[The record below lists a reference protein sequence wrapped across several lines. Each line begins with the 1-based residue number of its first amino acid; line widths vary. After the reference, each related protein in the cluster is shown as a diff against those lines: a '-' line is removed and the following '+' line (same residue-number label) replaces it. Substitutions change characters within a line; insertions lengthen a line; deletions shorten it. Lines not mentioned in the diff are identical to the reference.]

1 MATNVTSLVPTEVT
15 SQVRTETTLG
25 RVAGNRWIQL
35 VCGIIAMIVISNY
48 QYAFTLFTP
57 GMKQTF
63 TGVPYAKI
71 AAIFSAFILF
81 ETWPMPVAGYFVD
94 KFGIRKLMTFGA
106 TCIALGWILGGTIA
120 KSPLDLYIY
129 YGVIAGTGAG
139 IIYIS
144 CVANAVKWFPDK
156 RGLAVGLTAAGFG
169 GGAAL
174 TIMPIASTIHI
185 MGWATAMAVW
195 GLGQGIIAFAAAL
208 VLRHPPSGWAPA
220 GWVASAKPVHTG
232 VAQSNVNF
240 TWIQTLGRP
249 EFYLLYTM
257 FFFSCAGGLIA
268 TGNLSQIAKSLH
280 VSEAKIWGLA
290 IVPLAATLTS
300 LCNALSRIVWGSVS
314 DQLGR
319 EYTMCLTFGVEAVL
333 VFLVTRIAGTPIG
346 FLVLFSFI
354 FLFWGEIY
362 SLFSATTGDIFGP
375 KNASANYGMVYTAKG
390 LASIFAGFGAATLAA
405 YFGGSFAM
413 AFYVSAVLCGI
424 AAIFSLFVLRPL
436 VRGRIS
442 HEVRVAEGMALSA
455 ALAQAISAKEKNKN
469 NKETQ
474 DEKHPAVVSR

>member
-1 MATNVTSLVPTEVT
+1 MANEIAVAEQSGI
-15 SQVRTETTLG
+15 VREANAK
-25 RVAGNRWIQL
+25 AGNRWIQL
-35 VCGIIAMIVISNY
+35 VCGILAMIVISNY

-57 GMKQTF
+57 GMKLTF

-71 AAIFSAFILF
+71 AAVFSAFILF

-106 TCIALGWILGGTIA
+106 MCIALGWVLGGTIA
-120 KSPLDLYIY
+120 TSPFHLYIY

-144 CVANAVKWFPDK
+144 CVANAVKWFPDR

-174 TIMPIASTIHI
+174 TIMPIASTIHS
-185 MGWATAMAVW
+185 MGWAKAMAVW

-208 VLRHPPSGWAPA
+208 MLHHPPSGWVPD
-220 GWVASAKPVHTG
+220 GWDPSAKQIHKG
-232 VAQSNVNF
+232 VAQSKVNF
-240 TWIQTLGRP
+240 TWLQTLGRP

-257 FFFSCAGGLIA
+257 FFFACAGGLIA

-280 VSEAKIWGLA
+280 VSDARVWGFA

-300 LCNALSRIVWGSVS
+300 LCNALSRIVWGTVS
-314 DQLGR
+314 DWLGR
-319 EYTMCLTFGVEAVL
+319 EYTMFLTFGVEAVL

-362 SLFSATTGDIFGP
+362 SLFSATTGDVFGS

-390 LASIFAGFGAATLAA
+390 LASVFAGFGAAALAA

-413 AFYVSAVLCGI
+413 AFYISAVLCGI

-436 VRGRIS
+436 VRSRIAN
-442 HEVRVAEGMALSA
+442 EARAAEGMALSA
-455 ALAQAISAKEKNKN
+455 ALAQVVTAKA
-469 NKETQ
+469 TS
-474 DEKHPAVVSR
+474 DERQPAGVGR

>member
-1 MATNVTSLVPTEVT
+1 MATEIVATRQKDSAIEMH
-15 SQVRTETTLG
+15 G
-25 RVAGNRWIQL
+25 AVAGNRWIQL
-35 VCGIIAMIVISNY
+35 ISGIVAMIIISNY

-94 KFGIRKLMTFGA
+94 KLGIRKLMSLGA
-106 TCIALGWILGGTIA
+106 FLIALGWILSGTIA
-120 KSPLDLYIY
+120 KSPMALYLY

-144 CVANAVKWFPDK
+144 CVANAVKWFPDR

-174 TIMPIASTIHI
+174 TVMPIASTIHS
-185 MGWATAMAVW
+185 MGWAHAMAIW
-195 GLGQGIIAFAAAL
+195 GLGQGVVAL
-208 VLRHPPSGWAPA
+208 VTASILRHPPAGWAPA
-220 GWVASAKPVHTG
+220 GWDPSATQAHKG
-232 VAQSNVNF
+232 LAQSRVNF
-240 TWIQTLGRP
+240 TWLQTLGRP

-257 FFFSCAGGLIA
+257 FFFACAGGLIA

-280 VSEAKIWGLA
+280 VSDAKIWGLA

-300 LCNALSRIVWGSVS
+300 LCNALSRIVWGTVS
-314 DQLGR
+314 DWLGR
-319 EYTMCLTFGVEAVL
+319 EYTMFLTFGVEAVL
-333 VFLVTRIAGTPIG
+333 VFLVTRIAGTPIA

-362 SLFSATTGDIFGP
+362 SLFSATTGDVFGP

-390 LASIFAGFGAATLAA
+390 LASVFAGFGAAALAA
-405 YFGGSFAM
+405 YLGGSFAV
-413 AFYVSAVLCGI
+413 AFYISAVLCAI

-436 VRGRIS
+436 VRSRIAR
-442 HEVRVAEGMALSA
+442 ETPA
-455 ALAQAISAKEKNKN
+455 AKPASGSERTKTREEEKELA
-469 NKETQ
+469 
-474 DEKHPAVVSR
+474 HV